1 MTEFDY
7 IQEAYQ
13 DDYEPEPMYDNYIEH
28 EHDIYD
34 IKE

>member
-13 DDYEPEPMYDNYIEH
+13 DDYEPESMYANYIEH
-28 EHDIYD
+28 EHDIY
-34 IKE
+34 EAQ